1 MAYVRKTNALCEAVI
16 GKLHAMK
23 ENEEDSCGA
32 YHDMDE
38 VKTLQSDHPIYKR
51 ILEKVDQLAWGEH
64 KHLQSVIPE
73 SWLNKDNL
81 YFSIAFQDEDPTER
95 EVMNFHYS
103 GYIQPPKTDIGHELR
118 WDNTFQ
124 EQYLTYSL
132 SELPDRY
139 KQLVAENTKIR
150 DAKQAVIDKFLE
162 IRGKLKKFMD
172 RHASLNSML
181 KELPTFELYVP
192 QEYMDRYH
200 MKEDKRKVDSAKKKE
215 EFDSIGIDV
224 DELTA
229 IGVTH
234 KLT

>member
-1 MAYVRKTNALCEAVI
+1 MAYVRKTNALCEDVI
-16 GKLHAMK
+16 GKLNAMA
-23 ENEEDSCGA
+23 ENELSSCGA
-32 YHDMDE
+32 FHDMDL
-38 VKTLQSDHPIYKR
+38 VKTLESDHPIYKR
-51 ILEKVDQLAWGEH
+51 ILNKVDELAWGEH

-81 YFSIAFQDEDPTER
+81 YFNVIFQDEDPTKR
-95 EVMNFHYS
+95 ESMSFHYS
-103 GYIQPPKTDIGHELR
+103 SYIQPPKTDIGHDLR
-118 WDNTFQ
+118 WDNTFI

-139 KQLVAENTKIR
+139 KELVAENIKIR
-150 DAKQAVIDKFLE
+150 DAKQAVQDKFRD
-162 IRGKLKKFMD
+162 IRGKLRTFME

-192 QEYMDRYH
+192 QEYIDRYH
-200 MKEDKRKVDSAKKKE
+200 MKEEKRKTDSAKKKE

>member
-1 MAYVRKTNALCEAVI
+1 M
-16 GKLHAMK
+16 
-23 ENEEDSCGA
+23 
-32 YHDMDE
+32 
-38 VKTLQSDHPIYKR
+38 
-51 ILEKVDQLAWGEH
+51 
-64 KHLQSVIPE
+64 
-73 SWLNKDNL
+73 
-81 YFSIAFQDEDPTER
+81 
-95 EVMNFHYS
+95 
-103 GYIQPPKTDIGHELR
+103 
-118 WDNTFQ
+118 
-124 EQYLTYSL
+124 
-132 SELPDRY
+132 
-139 KQLVAENTKIR
+139 
-150 DAKQAVIDKFLE
+150 
-162 IRGKLKKFMD
+162 FMD